1 MVKTTL
7 NLSEQC
13 VRLLDEYVTKSG
25 LSRSDL
31 IQKCIQEGIRRGRS
45 VHSYRRL
52 RYQERDP
59 DVKWSLVHVRL
70 SGRDYELFH
79 DVRKFFKV
87 SVSLFIADA
96 IDGFLREIVR
106 KLISNPGGM
115 DKNVVSCYSII
126 SSVTGKGDICWKL
139 YWGLPESVP

>member
-7 NLSEQC
+7 NLRERC
-13 VRLLDEYVTKSG
+13 VRLLDVYAARCG
-25 LSRSDL
+25 LSRSEL
-31 IQKCIQEGIRRGRS
+31 VQKCIQEGIGRERS

-59 DVKWSLVHVRL
+59 DENWTQVHVSL

-87 SVSLFIADA
+87 SVSLFISDV
-96 IDGFLREIVR
+96 IDGLLQEIVR
-106 KLISNPGGM
+106 RILSNTNEM
-115 DKNVVSCYSII
+115 DKNAVSCYSII
-126 SSVTGKGDICWKL
+126 ASVTGKGDICWKL
-139 YWGLPESVP
+139 YWGLPENVP